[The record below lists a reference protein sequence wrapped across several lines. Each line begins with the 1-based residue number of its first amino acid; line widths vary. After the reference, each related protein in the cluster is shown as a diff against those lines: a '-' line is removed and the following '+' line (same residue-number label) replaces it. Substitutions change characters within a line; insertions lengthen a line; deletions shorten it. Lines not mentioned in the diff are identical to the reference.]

1 MFRAVRRTQP
11 LRLTAKT
18 AVLVIADDKCTT
30 GRITV
35 MLRHRFDRRLLH
47 GHLEKTAQRDLLS
60 SHHHDTMIRI
70 VVNIEIVKYLQMD
83 ASWFHQAL
91 ERIGATQA
99 DLARHLRLA
108 PSAVSRMLKGERQ
121 MKQLETV
128 QIAVFLGITPDEV
141 LRHAVAETGVPPA
154 ADIPR
159 PGRGR
164 PPSAAPPGIVRST
177 DMIPIRSAGRGG
189 TDQAMFL
196 EDGPIGYTSRPS
208 NLSGVRAAYAI
219 YMVGDSMEPRYE
231 PGWLLHVNPFKPP
244 TRGRDVVVYKQ
255 GQSVLI
261 KQFVGWEGDT
271 LVLRQLNPPDTL
283 RIPRTEIEECHL
295 VVGTDQ
301 EG

>member
-1 MFRAVRRTQP
+1 
-11 LRLTAKT
+11 
-18 AVLVIADDKCTT
+18 
-30 GRITV
+30 
-35 MLRHRFDRRLLH
+35 
-47 GHLEKTAQRDLLS
+47 
-60 SHHHDTMIRI
+60 
-70 VVNIEIVKYLQMD
+70 MD
-83 ASWFHQAL
+83 ASWFSHAL

-128 QIAVFLGITPDEV
+128 QIAAFLGVSPDDV
-141 LRHAVAETGVPPA
+141 LRYAVAGSGSPQVA
-154 ADIPR
+154 GMPR
-159 PGRGR
+159 VGRGR
-164 PPSAAPPGIVRST
+164 PPTAQYLSRRSASPPGVAPLA
-177 DMIPIRSAGRGG
+177 DVIPIRSAGRGG

-208 NLSGVRAAYAI
+208 NLDGVRAAYAI

-244 TRGRDVVVYKQ
+244 IRGRDVVVYKQ
-255 GQSVLI
+255 GQAVLI
-261 KQFVGWEGDT
+261 KQFVGWDSDT

-283 RIPRTEIEECHL
+283 RIPRTEVHECHL
-295 VVGTDQ
+295 IVGTDQ